1 MSNEN
6 APSLTPEQEKA
17 LAIKERKQKVG
28 SLLQNY
34 LPQLAE
40 ALPKILTPEKMMRVA
55 LTAMNNNPKLLE
67 CTNTSLIGSILTSA
81 QLGLLPDEV
90 LGEAYLI
97 PFNNTRANRMECQ
110 FMIGYKGLCTLAYRS
125 GVVESVQA
133 RAVFKGDNFE
143 FEMGLN
149 EKLVH
154 HPKGN
159 KNPLEITHFY
169 AIVRM
174 KGGGYVMNVMTR
186 EEVEKIRN
194 ESANYKFAKY
204 KDSTV
209 WGKYFEEMGCKT
221 VLRRIMKYVPMSS
234 EIMRGIG
241 QDEAADLGKQ
251 NFSADIIDLD
261 GLDDDLKDEALE
273 EIAKDETITDAEI
286 INEELF
292 SKEEKTKKAE
302 DDVLNKLKPKR
313 NES

>member
-6 APSLTPEQEKA
+6 AQSLTPEQEKA

-55 LTAMNNNPKLLE
+55 LTAMNKNPKLLE

-97 PFNNTRANRMECQ
+97 PFKNTRANRMECQ

-149 EKLVH
+149 EKLIH

-194 ESANYKFAKY
+194 ESANYKFAQY
-204 KDSTV
+204 KESTV

-261 GLDDDLKDEALE
+261 GLDEDLKDEALE
-273 EIAKDETITDAEI
+273 EIAKDETIQDAEI
-286 INEELF
+286 VEEELF
-292 SKEEKTKKAE
+292 KKEEKTKKAE
-302 DDVLNKLKPKR
+302 ADVLDKLKPKK
-313 NES
+313 NE

>member
-28 SLLQNY
+28 TLLQNY

-55 LTAMNNNPKLLE
+55 LTAMNKNPKLLE

-81 QLGLLPDEV
+81 QLGLLPDEI

-97 PFNNTRANRMECQ
+97 PFKNTRANRMECQ

-125 GVVESVQA
+125 GVVQSVQA
-133 RAVFKGDNFE
+133 RAVFKGDEFE

-149 EKLVH
+149 ERLVH
-154 HPKGN
+154 KPKGN
-159 KNPLEITHFY
+159 KNPAEITHFY
-169 AIVRM
+169 SIVRM
-174 KGGGYVMNVMTR
+174 KEGGYVMNVMTR

-194 ESANYKFAKY
+194 ESANYKFAY
-204 KDSTV
+204 KKEETV

-234 EIMRGIG
+234 EVMRAIG
-241 QDEAADLGKQ
+241 QDELADIGKQ
-251 NFSADIIDLD
+251 NFSADILEMPEIDEEI
-261 GLDDDLKDEALE
+261 KDEALNE
-273 EIAKDETITDAEI
+273 VVKDDAIQDAEI
-286 INEELF
+286 VNEELF
-292 SKEEKTKKAE
+292 NKEEQTKKAE
-302 DDVLNKLKPKR
+302 SDVLDKLKNKGK
-313 NES
+313 